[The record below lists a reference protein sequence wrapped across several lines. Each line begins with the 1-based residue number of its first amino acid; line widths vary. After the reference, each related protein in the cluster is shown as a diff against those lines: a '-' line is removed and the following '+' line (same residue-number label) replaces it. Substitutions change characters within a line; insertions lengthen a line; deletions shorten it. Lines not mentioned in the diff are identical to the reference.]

1 MVVVTS
7 VDSITVEDP
16 SVLVVSA
23 EDVVSVI
30 SVPELS
36 VVVVSLE
43 ELESVAVELV

>member
-1 MVVVTS
+1 VVVVTS

-36 VVVVSLE
+36 VVVSLE
-43 ELESVAVELV
+43 ELESVAVESV